1 MQNLGHY
8 NLLEAYLKH
17 LKSFA
22 TQIRFAIV
30 ALFIIP
36 LAFAQD
42 GDLSGTLAPV
52 KTLGSSILSI
62 GIALAGFAFV
72 GLIIWGS
79 LTLSVN
85 RPRGLAMIGGGAV
98 GALLAGLAF
107 LIVNHLTG
115 GNTSVSSLLLPLAF
129 RFC

>member
-1 MQNLGHY
+1 MTSRFCKFSRTAQAIFLLGL
-8 NLLEAYLKH
+8 NA
-17 LKSFA
+17 A
-22 TQIRFAIV
+22 T
-30 ALFIIP
+30 
-36 LAFAQD
+36 AFAQD

-72 GLIIWGS
+72 GLIIWGA

-98 GALLAGLAF
+98 GALLAGLSF

-115 GNTSVSSLLLPLAF
+115 GNTAVGMLLLPLSM

>member
-1 MQNLGHY
+1 MKPLRSI
-8 NLLEAYLKH
+8 ATKLKV
-17 LKSFA
+17 
-22 TQIRFAIV
+22 AIV
-30 ALFIIP
+30 ASILIP
-36 LAFAQD
+36 AALAQD

-72 GLIIWGS
+72 GLIIWGA

-98 GALLAGLAF
+98 GALLAGLSF

-115 GNTSVSSLLLPLAF
+115 GNTAVGMLLMPLSL

>member
-1 MQNLGHY
+1 MKNSCARLF
-8 NLLEAYLKH
+8 NRAK
-17 LKSFA
+17 
-22 TQIRFAIV
+22 
-30 ALFIIP
+30 ALF
-36 LAFAQD
+36 LLGFSAVAAFGQD